1 MLVPLLTL
9 LLVWQVCP
17 FICCFFCDTREE
29 GYCLLAAK
37 LEEIMKLC
45 QDLPTLYLFEK
56 ISRSKLD
63 ASSRSHNDG
72 KMYDI

>member
-1 MLVPLLTL
+1 M
-9 LLVWQVCP
+9 
-17 FICCFFCDTREE
+17 
-29 GYCLLAAK
+29 LAAK

-63 ASSRSHNDG
+63 ASSRSRNDG